1 MFLRSA
7 VLVWAEQCW
16 MGSQSPPNALNG
28 RWHPWAEPRLD
39 QHLLAGILLEL
50 GGRGGVCPTQVD
62 YAAGITGW
70 LQNACLGCA
79 GILADGIRIQQIT

>member
-1 MFLRSA
+1 
-7 VLVWAEQCW
+7 

-50 GGRGGVCPTQVD
+50 GGRGGGVPYPGGLCCWHHRLAPK
-62 YAAGITGW
+62 
-70 LQNACLGCA
+70 CLFGLCR
-79 GILADGIRIQQIT
+79 DPS

>member
-1 MFLRSA
+1 
-7 VLVWAEQCW
+7 

-50 GGRGGVCPTQVD
+50 GGGCPTQVVMD

-70 LQNACLGCA
+70 LQNAFLGCA
-79 GILADGIRIQQIT
+79 GILGDGIRIQQIT

>member
-1 MFLRSA
+1 
-7 VLVWAEQCW
+7 

-50 GGRGGVCPTQVD
+50 GGRGGGGALPRWTMLLASQ
-62 YAAGITGW
+62 AGSKMPVWVVQGS
-70 LQNACLGCA
+70 
-79 GILADGIRIQQIT
+79 